1 MKGDSVVTQL
11 ILKDWRLQRPMIFIC
26 MLAGVIALGVVQ
38 LGTEPV
44 VVAGS
49 VWFFISLIMVG
60 TLLPMGGIVNERK
73 KQNLAFVMSLPVTS
87 IQYATAKLV
96 STVGMFLVPWLTLV
110 ASAVLLIET
119 RGIIPRGAIPIMLIL
134 AMLPWVGLALIT
146 AAALVGE
153 SEGWGI
159 AANVFCSSSYGLTWY
174 FFTRVPGLMA
184 NIDAPI
190 VVWNSSKLTVLSC
203 EVGSVLLM
211 LALTYY
217 FQSRK
222 RDFI

>member
-1 MKGDSVVTQL
+1 MNNSVVGQL

-38 LGTEPV
+38 VGSEPV
-44 VVAGS
+44 VVVGG

-60 TLLPMGGIVNERK
+60 TLLPMAGIVNERK
-73 KQNLAFVMSLPVTS
+73 KQNLAFVMSLPVTA
-87 IQYATAKLV
+87 IQYTTAKMV
-96 STVGMFLVPWLTLV
+96 STVGMFLIPWLTLV

-119 RGIIPRGAIPIMLIL
+119 RGIVPRGAIPMVLLL

-146 AAALVGE
+146 GASLVGE

-174 FFTRVPGLMA
+174 FFTRVHGLMA
-184 NIDAPI
+184 DINAPAP
-190 VVWNSSKLTVLSC
+190 VWNSSVLTVLGC